1 MAERMPRKSAPEAV
15 VLPMDEDGHV
25 DYSGTVSGQQEAT
38 EAQVNAADQV
48 IRELGFDPDSIG
60 ATVQFRRPRDE
71 KGRVL
76 SDQPMTS
83 QSVDALW
90 LKKPMPPRKAA
101 EEEFLYERPAPA
113 VVRPSRQRIRTMNK
127 RADKTALVIPDLQI
141 GRRQDMSGEWHN
153 FHDVTAIGV
162 ARMLARYIKPDYIIY
177 NGDNNDFPSLG
188 THGADPTVRGTVNW
202 TIQQNHDVYAGFAAD
217 SPESVQ
223 RVLSGNHDNRLPKY
237 VRENAPELIGIR
249 QAGSN
254 GRMGELAL
262 AMDWLANLQALRDQ
276 GVDIQ
281 WLEGY
286 PNNDFWLNDRLRI
299 IHGNTVNSRGSTAA
313 KLLNE
318 NPMSSVIFGHVHR
331 MESHYRTTMGQN
343 GRPTQVSAH
352 SFGTLAR
359 VDGVVPSY
367 HNSLGPDESPMRYFE
382 NWQQGVGLVEFKEG
396 DNPFNVT
403 PIPIN
408 THDGYVAF
416 FDGKEFRPNE
426 EVA

>member
-1 MAERMPRKSAPEAV
+1 MAERMPKNEVQNEV
-15 VLPMDEDGHV
+15 VLPMDSQGEV
-25 DYSGTVSGQQEAT
+25 DYSSTVDGQVPAT
-38 EAQVNAADQV
+38 EAQISAADAV
-48 IRELGFDPDSIG
+48 IRELGFDPDTIG
-60 ATVQFRRPRDE
+60 ATVQFRRLRDE
-71 KGRVL
+71 NGRIL

-90 LKKPMPPRKAA
+90 VKKPMPPRKAT
-101 EEEFLYERPAPA
+101 EEEFLYERPTPA
-113 VVRPSRQRIRTMNK
+113 VVRPTKTNIRTMNR

-153 FHDVTAIGV
+153 FHDVTAIEV
-162 ARMLARYIKPDYIIY
+162 ARMLARYIKPDYIVY

-202 TIQQNHDVYAGFAAD
+202 TIQQNHDTYAGFAAD

-249 QAGSN
+249 QAGAN

-262 AMDWLANLQALRDQ
+262 AMDWLANLQSLRDQ

-331 MESHYRTTMGQN
+331 IEAHQRTTMGPN
-343 GRPTQVSAH
+343 GRPVQHSAH

-367 HNSLGPDESPMRYFE
+367 HNSLGPDESPMAHFE
-382 NWQQGVGLVEFKEG
+382 NWQQGVGLVEFKKG
-396 DNPFNVT
+396 DSPFNVT
-403 PIPIN
+403 SIPIN

-426 EVA
+426 A